1 MVLFVD
7 VDDFKLV
14 NDNHGHRT
22 GDEALKL
29 VAGILRSCSRRMDVV
44 ARHGGDEFM
53 VMLPGASLPEA
64 HRFFDRMRGQ
74 VVERSRSALGLDLRI
89 SAGAVQVPRP
99 RQRIPRYSWMP
110 PTKPCTGPSGTE
122 RTACSPPFP
131 WPPPSI
137 AGGSVSQEEE

>member
-1 MVLFVD
+1 MLFVD
-7 VDDFKLV
+7 VDDFKRV

-29 VAGILRSCSRRMDVV
+29 IAGILRSCSRRMDVV
-44 ARHGGDEFM
+44 AHHGGDEFM

-89 SAGAVQVPRP
+89 SAGAVQ
-99 RQRIPRYSWMP
+99 
-110 PTKPCTGPSGTE
+110 GPGPVEDPAVLLDAADEAMYRAKRHGKNRMFAALSLASVE
-122 RTACSPPFP
+122 RRRRER
-131 WPPPSI
+131 
-137 AGGSVSQEEE
+137 SQEEE